1 MFVEKVAGAY
11 RWGYVKVQRVRWARL
26 LGFIAQPATVWQ
38 TLNHIVESSTAPAIA
53 TWRPL
58 SQRMGLAPVVGA
70 PDTEFEAVPE
80 LGFDQT
86 EDLDGEATHDL
97 LKYAADLGA
106 EPITDLEFRLTM
118 GW

>member
-11 RWGYVKVQRVRWARL
+11 RWGNVKVQRVRWALL
-26 LGFIAQPATVWQ
+26 LGFITQPATVWQ

-53 TWRPL
+53 TARPL
-58 SQRMGLAPVVGA
+58 SQRMGLASVVSA

-86 EDLDGEATHDL
+86 ADLDG
-97 LKYAADLGA
+97 
-106 EPITDLEFRLTM
+106 
-118 GW
+118 